1 MKLLY
6 YNIRMRAGVESFFA
20 WGAGRRLILA
30 GGLAIALWGA
40 VGWAV
45 GWWW

>member
-6 YNIRMRAGVESFFA
+6 YNILTRDDVQSFFA
-20 WGAGRRLILA
+20 WGAGRRLMLA
-30 GGLAIALWGA
+30 GGLSVALWGA

-45 GWWW
+45 GWW